1 MSFNRLEKIN
11 LEKRRRHQVYTTL
24 DYLVSGI
31 TYFDFFST
39 DTFEIAENSRYLAQI
54 CNKKQVTSE
63 FLLLSFFY
71 SDIELVKFLKNFKIT
86 ERRIARF
93 ITKNSKLNQ
102 IEKNNINKIL
112 SNFKADNQ
120 KFPQNVEYSYE
131 LNKLFEKA
139 AENSLIRFKTPVI
152 TSSIL
157 FITLLEEKKCLANK
171 MLQHIL
177 SNNIDRYLLKY
188 KIFKTLHNHESNIR
202 STVKLNQQYFAYLLK
217 TQLTDNQFTSLVD
230 QEILSESVALFRNDL
245 VNQSLKINLV
255 SLLSKDIKMSMNKM
269 NSREYT
275 L

>member
-39 DTFEIAENSRYLAQI
+39 DAFEIAENSRYLAQI

-112 SNFKADNQ
+112 SNFKTNNQ

>member
-1 MSFNRLEKIN
+1 
-11 LEKRRRHQVYTTL
+11 
-24 DYLVSGI
+24 
-31 TYFDFFST
+31 
-39 DTFEIAENSRYLAQI
+39 
-54 CNKKQVTSE
+54 
-63 FLLLSFFY
+63 
-71 SDIELVKFLKNFKIT
+71 
-86 ERRIARF
+86 
-93 ITKNSKLNQ
+93 
-102 IEKNNINKIL
+102 
-112 SNFKADNQ
+112 
-120 KFPQNVEYSYE
+120 
-131 LNKLFEKA
+131 
-139 AENSLIRFKTPVI
+139 
-152 TSSIL
+152 
-157 FITLLEEKKCLANK
+157 

-202 STVKLNQQYFAYLLK
+202 STVKLNQHYFAYLLK

>member
-39 DTFEIAENSRYLAQI
+39 DAFEIAENSRYLAQI

>member
-1 MSFNRLEKIN
+1 MSFNRFEKIN

-112 SNFKADNQ
+112 SNFKTNNQ

-202 STVKLNQQYFAYLLK
+202 STVKLNQHYFAYLLK

>member
-202 STVKLNQQYFAYLLK
+202 STVKLNQHYFAYLLK